1 MITEHFCT
9 SCLINDHA
17 KVSHNTLWM
26 SNNSHARIGSTTR
39 FLYSCIRGI
48 SDSAYVSDYR
58 SINGYKAADHMDGDC
73 GKAIASLA
81 VLMPSF

>member
-9 SCLINDHA
+9 SRLINDHA
-17 KVSHNTLWM
+17 KLANTLWV
-26 SNNSHARIGSTTR
+26 SNHSHARIRSASR
-39 FLYSCIRGI
+39 FLYSCIRGV
-48 SDSAYVSDYR
+48 SDSFYASDNR

-73 GKAIASLA
+73 SKAIALLA